1 MGALA
6 TTNQPWLDDKGRI
19 FNDKELKEISKDWT
33 QETWE
38 SYLSYI
44 EIPRNESL
52 IEEFHFDSIAETNH
66 IFDDLP
72 ETNRNKKLHSAI
84 KKLTQKQQKIIFL
97 FFFKGISTR
106 DIALKMEI
114 SHVAVIK
121 IKNRALNSLKEQM
134 EGVTSLRIMKGKN
147 SKPFM
152 KQGESYEQQHHQ
164 GHTSW
169 AS

>member
-6 TTNQPWLDDKGRI
+6 TTYQPWLDDKGRI
-19 FNDKELKEISKDWT
+19 LNDKELKEISMDWT
-33 QETWE
+33 HETWE

-44 EIPRNESL
+44 EIPRSESL

-72 ETNRNKKLHSAI
+72 DTNRNKKLHSAI
-84 KKLTQKQQKIIFL
+84 KKLTKKQQKIIFL
-97 FFFKGISTR
+97 IFFEGLSVR
-106 DIALKMEI
+106 EIALRMNI
-114 SHVAVIK
+114 SHGSVHDLK
-121 IKNRALNSLKEQM
+121 IRALNSLKSQI
-134 EGVTSLRIMKGKN
+134 EGADTLRIMRGKN

-152 KQGESYEQQHHQ
+152 KQGESYERQHHQ
-164 GHTSW
+164 DHTSW

>member
-72 ETNRNKKLHSAI
+72 ETKRDKKIHSAI
-84 KKLTQKQQKIIFL
+84 KKLTKKQQKIIFL
-97 FFFKGISTR
+97 FFFEGISTR

-152 KQGESYEQQHHQ
+152 KQGESYEQQYHQ
-164 GHTSW
+164 SYPSW

>member
-72 ETNRNKKLHSAI
+72 ETKRDKKIHSAI
-84 KKLTQKQQKIIFL
+84 KKLTKKQQKIIFL
-97 FFFKGISTR
+97 FFFEGISTR

-152 KQGESYEQQHHQ
+152 KQGESYEQQYHQ
-164 GHTSW
+164 DHTSW

>member
-33 QETWE
+33 PEIWE

-44 EIPRNESL
+44 EIPRSESL
-52 IEEFHFDSIAETNH
+52 IQEFRFDSIAETNH
-66 IFDDLP
+66 IFESLP
-72 ETNRNKKLHSAI
+72 ETKRNKKIHSAI
-84 KKLTQKQQKIIFL
+84 KKLTKKQKKIIFL
-97 FFFKGISTR
+97 FFFEGISTR

-164 GHTSW
+164 GHTSR